1 MGKTSSALASLKVGK
16 CGEEG
21 RSVSRGRQRMMV
33 SIYILVW
40 LRTWAYGKGSDNI
53 LQARKVWTSVGGAIK
68 GVRRGS
74 KETFWEMV
82 VTEGG
87 SQRLP
92 Q

>member
-1 MGKTSSALASLKVGK
+1 MGKISSPLASLKVGK

-53 LQARKVWTSVGGAIK
+53 LQARKVWISVGGVIQVSK
-68 GVRRGS
+68 VGVRRW
-74 KETFWEMV
+74 FWEAI
-82 VTEGG
+82 VTEGD
-87 SQRLP
+87 S
-92 Q
+92 